1 MRRAFLIV
9 AHSYKYICQS
19 IFSLQLF
26 MVYHFLAH
34 NYGTTNWL
42 IVHPIVGKSWIPL
55 NIKFLKLLLFNL
67 RYVREEV
74 MGLWIFLLLWFFKL
88 SVEFS
93 LIPNKQRNPK
103 EIYIYIYIYWLNLI
117 FVWKD
122 EVNLVSWWICNFNYY
137 SWRNVKNLYK
147 LFSTHFLLQ
156 VLGKLGELGRLLEE
170 KLVMECLQREPLN
183 QSCLLKMIF
192 HTPYVLRVPS
202 QKAMAPQGEKAF

>member
-1 MRRAFLIV
+1 M
-9 AHSYKYICQS
+9 SEK
-19 IFSLQLF
+19 
-26 MVYHFLAH
+26 
-34 NYGTTNWL
+34 
-42 IVHPIVGKSWIPL
+42 KSWAFGFFFYFDFSNYRL
-55 NIKFLKLLLFNL
+55 NFH
-67 RYVREEV
+67 
-74 MGLWIFLLLWFFKL
+74 L
-88 SVEFS
+88 SQT
-93 LIPNKQRNPK
+93 NKETQK
-103 EIYIYIYIYWLNLI
+103 KYIYIYIYWLNLI